1 MGGGAGRVP
10 SDLAEVHALLS
21 DPDASVRGE
30 GLRRVGC
37 LAIWCVRPPP
47 LLTLSDPTRSS
58 DWHLCSGGRRRR
70 SKQSCQVILLAGVPF
85 RRAHPCPPRSPLT
98 FRWCAALKVRLLAVH
113 DSHVAKKITAAAG
126 LGAGDEGEGMLRA
139 LCDLARAAPAWR
151 ALLRPWCLDVLVTI
165 EALPPPPPCLLPP
178 PPSFRF
184 SGQTAGGGEG
194 VGDGGADPVEVAE
207 GGSKRRVG
215 DWDCPGCGAMVWATK
230 DQCFRCRAAKPKDAG
245 DTNAIDPHTLF
256 WETLHA
262 DLDVIRRGGEHGRCD
277 ESGGGLRRSRCL
289 SQAQGQS

>member
-1 MGGGAGRVP
+1 MRPAPPSQPAHLPTQSSAPTGA
-10 SDLAEVHALLS
+10 
-21 DPDASVRGE
+21 
-30 GLRRVGC
+30 
-37 LAIWCVRPPP
+37 
-47 LLTLSDPTRSS
+47 
-58 DWHLCSGGRRRR
+58 
-70 SKQSCQVILLAGVPF
+70 
-85 RRAHPCPPRSPLT
+85 
-98 FRWCAALKVRLLAVH
+98 AAL
-113 DSHVAKKITAAAG
+113 AA
-126 LGAGDEGEGMLRA
+126 
-139 LCDLARAAPAWR
+139 ARAAAASR
-151 ALLRPWCLDVLVTI
+151 AADDKTSAYRKAMEAAAALVAPPSRKQVS
-165 EALPPPPPCLLPP
+165 EAFSALPPPPPCLLPP

-194 VGDGGADPVEVAE
+194 VGDGGADPAEVAE

-245 DTNAIDPHTLF
+245 DTSPIDLHTLF

-262 DLDVIRRGGEHGRCD
+262 DLDVNRRGGEHGRCD